1 MAGAPGHQGGGA
13 SAAWPR
19 SCLWWVA
26 AGGRVTEW
34 WEGTAASLLVL
45 ALVLAPAAWLVNVRF
60 GLLELVELPD
70 KLAGVAT
77 RRDGPPQPE
86 RPEEGTVGAI
96 RSVWAVLSDFGDV
109 IGAWGAVAQLVA
121 PMFWLLTAVA
131 FVAVP
136 VVVVLAV
143 AAGLVRLSS

>member
-1 MAGAPGHQGGGA
+1 M
-13 SAAWPR
+13 
-19 SCLWWVA
+19 LWSVV

-77 RRDGPPQPE
+77 RRVGRLRPE
-86 RPEEGTVGAI
+86 RPEEGTVGAV

-109 IGAWGAVAQLVA
+109 LGAWGAVAQLVA

-136 VVVVLAV
+136 VVVVLAA